1 MTSQLAEQIRKSGI
15 VNSPVGDP
23 EKGVGFRID
32 PAHPITQRT
41 DTQPIS
47 KAEATFRS
55 VMMGLVATAP
65 ITDRQSLNQAE
76 AILESGKAALHER
89 AVSTFSATLE
99 QTANSI
105 PAEYMLEQVTRA
117 VQEYEQKHDPAW
129 VDTPE
134 ETVRR
139 AAEARGYNPA
149 EITGGRSEIL
159 LRDLEKLKLAM
170 EEGKNVTS
178 FEILQTFI
186 FQTLGRYE
194 TTDGRIIA
202 VWQDGEREYSSNQD
216 AWEDIFTTQT
226 LRNVMNETMAT
237 LAGET
242 PSLNFFSKI
251 SDPAAPATGT
261 EDPTTSPELDPTN
274 PPTPTDELPP
284 PSPTP
289 SIEPTP
295 SVFNPNQVIDTSLVD
310 GQEQVVRYGGHGNI
324 YVYDVVS
331 GTIIAPPGV
340 NLSEA
345 DRLSLTSTAQTQV
358 TELKRRNEK
367 FDYVAVQTNGVAGDG
382 NRNAAT
388 AFVKIGAEWA
398 IQWPSAQI
406 AGKNALSTSP
416 SDWNFI
422 APVTSKDI
430 TYTDILLPANAKPE
444 SVLVRWVG
452 ENQIVEVTGTDGSQ
466 WVMNW
471 QTGEWV
477 SMIDRPTNYEQMK
490 ADLFDYATVYHRNVE
505 PGQQSLFADPEAI
518 IGRLEEK
525 TGTGKDGTPFKALVD
540 PETNT
545 ILFLKT
551 QNQET
556 GEWEW
561 KNASVGN
568 LREKLGLFFTIT
580 NAEVSDFRE
589 QQKILEMMCGNECEI
604 GIAGEMQMNMVF
616 QEFNAEEWLRVLEN
630 WESIQADFSERKVPE
645 NYPYYWRDIDSLM
658 SEYTRMANNAGVEV
672 KFKSGLML
680 WPTFDNLTSG
690 GTTKIIHDLNLPQE
704 DNLKFLEFMVKSR
717 VLNYPQI
724 QSWNVSDEVIAGESA
739 NDPNYAVWQKIT
751 GLTSPELIAQIAT
764 WIKEVNP
771 GAQTI
776 MNEHGVFNYNN
787 AWTRPIHTET
797 LRTLEE
803 LSAMNA
809 PLDAFMDQQNL
820 GIRIGIDP
828 IKMGA
833 DIRKIQNLGFDI
845 AGGEIMISV
854 NPSMTIDGNPNLI
867 NPPKGNTPEEKQANM
882 FRELIQVYFQNGVT
896 HIGFGGFEDNTAWT
910 NGAGQPDANPTL
922 FDHEYKPK
930 LAYYYIMQLLSEMI
944 IADMN

>member
-105 PAEYMLEQVTRA
+105 PAEYMLEQVTIA

-226 LRNVMNETMAT
+226 LNNVMNEALAT
-237 LAGET
+237 LAG
-242 PSLNFFSKI
+242 SNADA
-251 SDPAAPATGT
+251 SDPATPPPNTSEPSESPTDDAP
-261 EDPTTSPELDPTN
+261 S
-274 PPTPTDELPP
+274 TPTEKPA

-289 SIEPTP
+289 EISTPEPVPTEQSQLNISEPADQVRIIEQTSQGDKYVYVDTNTMTPPEGMTMDGGRDVFLDNANTQREVLRIQGYVPGYTSVHVREDELVNTITTFDQKGENIFIPT
-295 SVFNPNQVIDTSLVD
+295 ITVD
-310 GQEQVVRYGGHGNI
+310 GKTFF
-324 YVYDVVS
+324 S
-331 GTIIAPPGV
+331 
-340 NLSEA
+340 S
-345 DRLSLTSTAQTQV
+345 
-358 TELKRRNEK
+358 
-367 FDYVAVQTNGVAGDG
+367 
-382 NRNAAT
+382 
-388 AFVKIGAEWA
+388 
-398 IQWPSAQI
+398 
-406 AGKNALSTSP
+406 STSKAYFDVEIP
-416 SDWNFI
+416 ED
-422 APVTSKDI
+422 AKPTYKPVE
-430 TYTDILLPANAKPE
+430 LPPDTKPE
-444 SVLVRWVG
+444 SVTVRFQG
-452 ENQIVEVTGTDGSQ
+452 EAEILEVTDKFGNQ
-466 WVMNW
+466 WVW
-471 QTGEWV
+471 DFRKGEFV
-477 SMIDRPTNYEQMK
+477 SMIDRPATAEMRT
-490 ADLFDYATVYHRNVE
+490 ALPDYVAAYARNAQ
-505 PGQQSLFADPEAI
+505 PGQEALFKTPEAVMD
-518 IGRLEEK
+518 RLEER

-540 PETNT
+540 PETGT

-568 LREKLGLFFTIT
+568 LREKLDLFFTIT

-630 WESIQADFSERKVPE
+630 WEAIQADFIERKVPE

-672 KFKSGLML
+672 KFKSGLLL

-690 GTTKIIHDLNLPQE
+690 GTTKIIHDLNLPPE

-724 QSWNVSDEVIAGESA
+724 QSWNVSDEVIAGEVL
-739 NDPNYAVWQKIT
+739 NEPNLVVWNKLT
-751 GLTSPELIAQIAT
+751 GLSSPELIAQIAT
-764 WIKEVNP
+764 WVKESNP
-771 GAQTI
+771 NAQTI

-787 AWTRPIHTET
+787 NWTQATHD
-797 LRTLEE
+797 RTLIVLQE
-803 LSAMNA
+803 LSQQKA
-809 PLDAFMDQQNL
+809 PVDSFMDQQNL
-820 GIRIGIDP
+820 WIGTGLDP
-828 IKMGA
+828 KKMSS
-833 DIRKIQNLGFDI
+833 DIQKIQQLGFNI
-845 AGGEIMISV
+845 AGSEIVISV
-854 NPSMTIDGNPNLI
+854 NPQSAIDGNTTVR
-867 NPPKGNTPEEKQANM
+867 NPATGNTPEAKQAQM
-882 FRELIQVYFQNGVT
+882 FKDLINILLTNNVS
-896 HIGFGGFEDNTAWT
+896 HIGFGGFDDNTAWT
-910 NGAGQPDANPTL
+910 NGAGQPEANPTL
-922 FDHEYKPK
+922 FDSNYQPK
-930 LAYYYIMQLLSEMI
+930 LAYYFIMQALSDALLS
-944 IADMN
+944 N